1 MRGINKVIVYF
12 LLDFSD
18 TRGRGGMLL
27 FMSNIE
33 NDEYINKKVNDN
45 RQYLNMML
53 KKQYNQEEIDRIL
66 AGYNVKRKVTIR
78 VNTIKSNK
86 NKIIEELAKIG
97 AEFDEVKWS
106 ENALIINNK
115 SEKDLEDLDI
125 YKNGEIYLQSLSS
138 MLPPIVLN
146 PQEKEDI
153 LDMTA
158 APGGKTTQIAALTN
172 NNANITA
179 CELNAIRAERLKFN
193 VEKQGAS
200 SVFVMQK
207 DSRNIDDYFSFDKIL
222 LDAPCSGS
230 GTLDFNDE
238 TTFKFFSQKL
248 VEKSQKAQ
256 LTLLNKALKVL
267 KPGKEMVYSTCS
279 ILSCENEDIV
289 NQALKLANAK
299 IVPIEFEGMED
310 LPVLPTKIEGTIC
323 VCPNEFFEGFFVA
336 KIRKN

>member
-1 MRGINKVIVYF
+1 
-12 LLDFSD
+12 
-18 TRGRGGMLL
+18 MLL

-45 RQYLNMML
+45 RQYLNMIL

-193 VEKQGAS
+193 VEKQGAN

-323 VCPNEFFEGFFVA
+323 VCPNGFFEGFFVA